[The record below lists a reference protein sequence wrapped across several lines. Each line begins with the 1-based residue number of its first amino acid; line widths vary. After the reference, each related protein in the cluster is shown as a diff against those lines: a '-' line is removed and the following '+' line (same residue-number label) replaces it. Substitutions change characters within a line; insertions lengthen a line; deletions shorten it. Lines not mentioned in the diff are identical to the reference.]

1 MPERCGILALP
12 EPLWQH
18 RALVVV
24 GPWDGGRVQSL
35 RIFGSGV
42 VIMLGLCI
50 TLAAPVEAPQ
60 PAAASHTKIDV
71 SKLGPQVGQKVPDF
85 SLADQTGTV

>member
-1 MPERCGILALP
+1 M
-12 EPLWQH
+12 
-18 RALVVV
+18 
-24 GPWDGGRVQSL
+24 QSL